1 MLNFKDDN
9 LNDEALKISKDL
21 IVNDENQEFVNSL
34 IELLGLTNKKVLK
47 RRIFEK
53 NIVKFEIDE
62 YVEPFMNV
70 VATERLQEEVDEVYK
85 DLEVVINYNKV
96 Y

>member
-70 VATERLQEEVDEVYK
+70 VAIERLQEEVDEVYK
-85 DLEVVINYNKV
+85 DL
-96 Y
+96 

>member
-47 RRIFEK
+47 RHIFEK

-70 VATERLQEEVDEVYK
+70 VAIERLQEEVDEVYK

>member
-1 MLNFKDDN
+1 MPNFKEDN

-21 IVNDENQEFVNSL
+21 IVNDENQEFVNYL

-47 RRIFEK
+47 RHIFEK

-70 VATERLQEEVDEVYK
+70 VAIERLQEDVDEVYK

>member
-1 MLNFKDDN
+1 MLNFKEDN

-47 RRIFEK
+47 RHIFEK
-53 NIVKFEIDE
+53 NNVKFEIDE

-70 VATERLQEEVDEVYK
+70 VAIERLQEEVDEVYK

>member
-70 VATERLQEEVDEVYK
+70 VAIERLQEEVDEVYK